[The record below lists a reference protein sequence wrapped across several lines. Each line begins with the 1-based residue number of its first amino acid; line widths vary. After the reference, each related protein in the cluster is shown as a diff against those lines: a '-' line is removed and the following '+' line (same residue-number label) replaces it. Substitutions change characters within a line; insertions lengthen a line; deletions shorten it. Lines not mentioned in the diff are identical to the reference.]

1 MFRTAALTTDS
12 YVAVDSHPSFQASLI
27 AIVVAGVMSKEI
39 IPRPTKLVTSKAVV
53 IFVTH
58 HANLVL
64 KVRHCP
70 IMSHCLPLVTWVDHA
85 RVDSLLYRISL
96 TGIIIVVTG
105 FHDQSIRPRPG
116 EAEGQH
122 DPALAAAVAAAAAA
136 TATGRRRL
144 EVEGVALD
152 DRRGGEAVAAGTV
165 RRHPSLVLLQAHSEE
180 GVALSPHT
188 LAVLGVPAA
197 AFATIPIL
205 QLPVNVLHLV
215 HLQLELPRRQGE
227 LVSQEKAQQ
236 SKD

>member
-116 EAEGQH
+116 EAERQH
-122 DPALAAAVAAAAAA
+122 DPALAAAVAAA
-136 TATGRRRL
+136 ATGRRRL

>member
-39 IPRPTKLVTSKAVV
+39 IPWPTKLVTSKAVV

-116 EAEGQH
+116 EAERQH
-122 DPALAAAVAAAAAA
+122 DPALAVAAAVA
-136 TATGRRRL
+136 ATGRRRL

>member
-12 YVAVDSHPSFQASLI
+12 YVAVDSHPSFQASFI

-64 KVRHCP
+64 KVCHCP

-122 DPALAAAVAAAAAA
+122 DPALAVAAAA
-136 TATGRRRL
+136 TGRRRRL